1 MYVQNGKLPLREP
14 TKRPALWSKL
24 GNRLSALLRELL
36 PPLKIAFAL
45 MLVAL
50 LILLAG
56 CATTSTP
63 PDILPKNPEP
73 PPSRLS
79 ESPPNYLSSA
89 LENISAWRKTLNGL
103 TSRHAH

>member
-1 MYVQNGKLPLREP
+1 MYEQNGKLPHYEQP
-14 TKRPALWSKL
+14 KRPALWNKL
-24 GNRLSALLRELL
+24 GNRLSVLLRELL

-63 PDILPKNPEP
+63 PDSLPKNPEP

-89 LENISAWRKTLNGL
+89 AANISAWRKRL
-103 TSRHAH
+103 TEQK